1 MRAIIIA
8 NGTFRSGVAVQQ
20 RIRNLHN
27 THIIAVDGGANI
39 AQQILLSIDTL
50 IGDMDSIDPELL
62 TQYEE
67 EKSVQIL
74 RYPHDKD
81 ETDLELALR
90 WAVEQDLQTI
100 DILAAVGD
108 RFDHTTAN
116 LHLLA
121 QDQLRNL
128 NIHLL
133 DGDQDITLR
142 HPGEYSVVGKT
153 GDTISLIPLAGDVL
167 GITTEGLQYP
177 LQNET
182 LHFSLARGVSNILVQ
197 DLATINFR
205 QGVLLIVH
213 HMQEPN

>member
-8 NGTFRSGVAVQQ
+8 NGTFRSGVAVRQ
-20 RIRNLHN
+20 RIRDLQDS
-27 THIIAVDGGANI
+27 HIIAVDGGANI
-39 AQQILLSIDTL
+39 AQQIPLPVHTL
-50 IGDMDSIDPELL
+50 IGDMDSITAEIL

-74 RYPHDKD
+74 RYPHNKD

-90 WAVEQDLQTI
+90 WAAEQDLQTI

-133 DGDQDITLR
+133 DGDQDIIVR
-142 HPGEYSVVGKT
+142 HPGKYSITGKK
-153 GDTISLIPLAGDVL
+153 GDTVSLIPLAGDVL
-167 GITTEGLQYP
+167 DVTTDGLQYP

-182 LHFSLARGVSNILVQ
+182 LDFSLARGVSNILVQ

-205 QGVLLIVH
+205 HGILLIVH